1 VPFITV
7 SKVKKL
13 ENVFREDL
21 VLELF
26 WEDKINFKV
35 DSNLEMKSEKK
46 ISFLYLIKKYFSKN

>member
-1 VPFITV
+1 MPFITV